1 MIYPGNINF
10 LKDPIVNRNSF
21 DVVHM
26 TICSEHYCQWYL
38 VVDIANQRLRF
49 SQRQC

>member
-21 DVVHM
+21 DVV
-26 TICSEHYCQWYL
+26 
-38 VVDIANQRLRF
+38 DIANQRLTLRF
-49 SQRQC
+49 AQR

>member
-1 MIYPGNINF
+1 MIYPGDINF

-26 TICSEHYCQWYL
+26 TICSEH
-38 VVDIANQRLRF
+38 
-49 SQRQC
+49 